1 MGRGT
6 IIEEYLERI
15 ADMVDV
21 TKSPSEYLKKP
32 YSRVVIP
39 DEESGTYTAQI
50 LEFPGCITEGKT
62 PQEAYERLED
72 VALSWIEAALDMG
85 QDIPLP
91 WSNYDYGGKVALRL
105 PKGLH
110 KQVSLA
116 AERDGTSLNQFIVM
130 AISEKVGASRF
141 YNYLVEEFDRRL
153 TQTAANIASAVL
165 SNYPIHAN
173 VSSSYS
179 EQQIITIFPEKLGKL
194 ALARVN

>member
-1 MGRGT
+1 MDD
-6 IIEEYLERI
+6 IERSS
-15 ADMVDV
+15 
-21 TKSPSEYLKKP
+21 KEYLKKP

-50 LEFPGCITEGKT
+50 LEFPGCITEGET

-91 WSNYDYGGKVALRL
+91 WSIYEYGGKVALRL
-105 PKGLH
+105 PKSLH

-130 AISEKVGASRF
+130 AISEKVGASKF
-141 YNYLVEEFDRRL
+141 YSYLVEEFDRRL
-153 TQTAANIASAVL
+153 TQTAANVASIVL
-165 SNYPIHAN
+165 GDYAIQAN
-173 VSSSYS
+173 APSLYDAGRF
-179 EQQIITIFPEKLGKL
+179 ITIAASPHIKKSEFVGVK
-194 ALARVN
+194 

>member
-1 MGRGT
+1 M
-6 IIEEYLERI
+6 
-15 ADMVDV
+15 
-21 TKSPSEYLKKP
+21 
-32 YSRVVIP
+32 
-39 DEESGTYTAQI
+39 
-50 LEFPGCITEGKT
+50 
-62 PQEAYERLED
+62 
-72 VALSWIEAALDMG
+72 SWIEAALDMG

-105 PKGLH
+105 PKSLH

-165 SNYPIHAN
+165 SNSPIPTN

-179 EQQIITIFPEKLGKL
+179 EQPIITISPKELGKSD
-194 ALARVN
+194 LARVN

>member
-1 MGRGT
+1 MGGGALIKWR
-6 IIEEYLERI
+6 LERTTNMDDI
-15 ADMVDV
+15 ERSS
-21 TKSPSEYLKKP
+21 KEYLKKP

-50 LEFPGCITEGKT
+50 LEFQGCITEGET

-91 WSNYDYGGKVALRL
+91 WSIYEYGGKVALRL
-105 PKGLH
+105 PKSLH

-173 VSSSYS
+173 VSGPYS
-179 EQQIITIFPEKLGKL
+179 DQQIITIFPKKLGKS

>member
-1 MGRGT
+1 MVN
-6 IIEEYLERI
+6 IAKSPNEYLQ
-15 ADMVDV
+15 
-21 TKSPSEYLKKP
+21 KP

-72 VALSWIEAALDMG
+72 IALSWIEAALGMG

-105 PKGLH
+105 PKSLH
-110 KQVSLA
+110 KQVALA

-130 AISEKVGASRF
+130 AISEKVGASKF
-141 YNYLVEEFDRRL
+141 YNYLVGEFDRRL
-153 TQTAANIASAVL
+153 AQTAANVESFVL
-165 SNYPIHAN
+165 INYPIHYN
-173 VSSSYS
+173 VPNLYD
-179 EQQIITIFPEKLGKL
+179 EIRIIKIAASPNIKELEFVG
-194 ALARVN
+194 

>member
-1 MGRGT
+1 
-6 IIEEYLERI
+6 
-15 ADMVDV
+15 MVDV

-50 LEFPGCITEGKT
+50 LEFPGCITEGET

-91 WSNYDYGGKVALRL
+91 WSNYNYGGKIALRL
-105 PKGLH
+105 PKSLH

-141 YNYLVEEFDRRL
+141 YHHLVEEFDQRL
-153 TQTAANIASAVL
+153 TQSAANIASIVL
-165 SNYPIHAN
+165 NNYPIQTN
-173 VSSSYS
+173 VTSLYTCKPF
-179 EQQIITIFPEKLGKL
+179 IAIPPEKPRESN
-194 ALARVN
+194 LARVN

>member
-1 MGRGT
+1 M
-6 IIEEYLERI
+6 
-15 ADMVDV
+15 ADV
-21 TKSPSEYLKKP
+21 TKSPEEYLKKP

-50 LEFPGCITEGKT
+50 LEFPGCITEGET

-72 VALSWIEAALDMG
+72 VALSWIESALDMR

-91 WSNYDYGGKVALRL
+91 WSNYEYGGKVALRL
-105 PKGLH
+105 PKSLH

-153 TQTAANIASAVL
+153 TQTAANIASIVL
-165 SNYPIHAN
+165 SNYSIRDNAPSFYN
-173 VSSSYS
+173 EKY
-179 EQQIITIFPEKLGKL
+179 IITIPPEKLRGST
-194 ALARVN
+194 LARVN